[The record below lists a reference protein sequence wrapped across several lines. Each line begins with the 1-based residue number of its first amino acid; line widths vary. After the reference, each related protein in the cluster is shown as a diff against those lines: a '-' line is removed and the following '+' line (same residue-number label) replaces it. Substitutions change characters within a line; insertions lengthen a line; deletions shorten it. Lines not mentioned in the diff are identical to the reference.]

1 MMMSEKTIRKDVM
14 IRMKTCAFTGH
25 RPEKMPWGKD
35 ENGPLGIEFKF
46 RLREALEYLIGRG
59 YTDFL
64 SGGSRGFDLMAAEI
78 VLSLRETYPWI
89 RLTMVCPWNG
99 QADKWDEEDRE
110 RWQAILEESDKVV
123 YISGHYEKSV
133 YFRRNAY
140 LVDNAQM
147 LLACYNGDQRSGT
160 GQTIRYAH
168 RKGIRVSILRP
179 EQKAVSA

>member
-1 MMMSEKTIRKDVM
+1 
-14 IRMKTCAFTGH
+14 MKTCAFAGH

-35 ENGPLGIEFKF
+35 ENSPLGIEFKF

-78 VLSLRETYPWI
+78 ILSLREAYPWI

-99 QADKWDEEDRE
+99 QADKWAEEDRK
-110 RWQAILEESDKVV
+110 RWRQVLELSDKVV
-123 YISGHYEKSV
+123 FMSGHYEKSV
-133 YFRRNAY
+133 NFRRNAY

-168 RKGIRVSILRP
+168 RKGIKVSILRP
-179 EQKAVSA
+179 ERKTMLA

>member
-1 MMMSEKTIRKDVM
+1 MV

-35 ENGPLGIEFKF
+35 ENSPAGIEFKF
-46 RLREALEYLIGRG
+46 RLREALEYLIGHG

-78 VLSLRETYPWI
+78 VLSLREIYPWI

-99 QADKWDEEDRE
+99 QAEKWDAKDRE
-110 RWQAILEESDKVV
+110 RWQQVLEQSDKVI
-123 YISGHYEKSV
+123 YISDHYEKSV
-133 YFRRNAY
+133 YFQRNAY
-140 LVDNAQM
+140 LVDNAHL
-147 LLACYNGDQRSGT
+147 LLACYNGDSHSGT

-168 RKGIRVSILRP
+168 RKGIKVSILRP
-179 EQKAVSA
+179 ERKAVSA

>member
-1 MMMSEKTIRKDVM
+1 M

-35 ENGPLGIEFKF
+35 ENSPAGIEFKF
-46 RLREALEYLIGRG
+46 RLREALEYLIGHG

-78 VLSLRETYPWI
+78 VLSLREIYPWI

-99 QADKWDEEDRE
+99 QAEKWDAKDRE
-110 RWQAILEESDKVV
+110 RWQQVLEQSDKVI
-123 YISGHYEKSV
+123 YISDHYEKSV
-133 YFRRNAY
+133 YFQRNAY
-140 LVDNAQM
+140 LVDNAHL
-147 LLACYNGDQRSGT
+147 LLACYNGDSHSGT

-168 RKGIRVSILRP
+168 RKGIKVSILRP
-179 EQKAVSA
+179 ERKAVSA